1 MYAYCFT
8 ELQINFEELDYS
20 IDEGDSTANLITMQY
35 RRTENDFT
43 LRLTPVSI
51 ADSET
56 MYDVVAF
63 VDPADIDEEAR
74 ATAGDIYAD
83 IFVCI
88 YKGHNMFSY
97 SCTYIHLLSF
107 ADDDFSSAPFEV
119 IIPAGTTTFVLPP
132 NFEVE
137 DDIVNE
143 IEQFYAL
150 IGELGADVT
159 DRFACFQR
167 QDGDERGCAAGR
179 TGATAIRIIDNDR

>member
-20 IDEGDSTANLITMQY
+20 IHEGDSTANLITLQY

-51 ADSET
+51 ADSES

-63 VDPADIDEEAR
+63 VYPNDIEEETR

-83 IFVCI
+83 RFVCI
-88 YKGHNMFSY
+88 YRGHSMFSY
-97 SCTYIHLLSF
+97 SCTYIHFLSL
-107 ADDDFSSAPFEV
+107 ADADFSSTPFVV

-132 NFEVE
+132 DFRVE

-150 IGELGADVT
+150 IGELGHDVT

-167 QDGDERGCAAGR
+167 RDGDKRGCAAGR